1 MNLDKSKSHITQ
13 CPLRELLNLLSD
25 SFLVAPIGH
34 DGRKNDIPSFVFT
47 MIKAFAP
54 ASCATLAF
62 LVNVQ
67 SPLHVRAACPLN

>member
-1 MNLDKSKSHITQ
+1 M
-13 CPLRELLNLLSD
+13 
-25 SFLVAPIGH
+25 FLVGPIGH

-47 MIKAFAP
+47 MIKALAP